1 MDHMLFLLLIS
12 LILYE
17 NKVKELKIVHI
28 RVGSQSRMIELFEVI
43 LSIFGTLDRE
53 MLSVQQMQLN
63 KFELWQHPLEI

>member
-1 MDHMLFLLLIS
+1 MDHMLSLLLIS